1 MNKDINMEICALY
14 NSNSIK
20 SMELLFNEYYRSL
33 VLWADIFIKNIPES
47 EDLVHDYIVKLWEKR
62 LFIKLS
68 PITLKS
74 YLYSSIKN
82 ASINKI
88 KKKDPL
94 FKYILYD
101 NQFPFLQ
108 DDLLEQVLIERIEQE
123 INKLPKRS
131 REVVNL
137 IYKKGK
143 SYKQTAEILGVSIS
157 TVKTL
162 LVSSMKKLRVCMT
175 SYKQEIVTITFLF
188 KLLIK

>member
-1 MNKDINMEICALY
+1 MIKDINKEICTLY
-14 NSNSIK
+14 NNNSIK

-33 VLWADIFIKNIPES
+33 VLWADIFMKNIPES
-47 EDLVHDYIVKLWEKR
+47 EDLVHDYIVKLWER
-62 LFIKLS
+62 RFFIKLS

-74 YLYSSIKN
+74 YLYSSVKN

-94 FKYILYD
+94 SRYVLCD

-108 DDLLEQVLIERIEQE
+108 DDLFELVLIERIEQE
-123 INKLPKRS
+123 INKLPRRS

-137 IYKKGK
+137 VYKEGK
-143 SYKQTAEILGVSIS
+143 SYKQAAEILGVSIS

-162 LVSSMKKLRVCMT
+162 LVISMKKIRGSMA
-175 SYKQEIVTITFLF
+175 SYKQEMVILAILI